1 MHLLGT
7 IISVHVRETE
17 RQHALKYSRAVPIP
31 KNVCN
36 IWKWLKYIWWPFN
49 KTGRICISYLQ
60 YAKKD
65 VKLGLWNI
73 TAHISMETNLMKF
86 YFFLLCW
93 SKVHSKKANY
103 FADIWKKCFKTSF
116 KLPSIA
122 GHGWDRTTN
131 KYRGLKSPSQKRYKQ
146 S

>member
-49 KTGRICISYLQ
+49 KTGRICMSYLQ
-60 YAKKD
+60 YAKKRCEVRF
-65 VKLGLWNI
+65 VKYYSIYQYGNKVVDILI
-73 TAHISMETNLMKF
+73 
-86 YFFLLCW
+86 LLPCW
-93 SKVHSKKANY
+93 SKVHSKRANS
-103 FADIWKKCFKTSF
+103 FAGIWEKCFKASF
-116 KLPSIA
+116 ELPSIA
-122 GHGWDRTTN
+122 GHRWDQSMN
-131 KYRGLKSPSQKRYKQ
+131 KYGGLKSTSQKLYKQ